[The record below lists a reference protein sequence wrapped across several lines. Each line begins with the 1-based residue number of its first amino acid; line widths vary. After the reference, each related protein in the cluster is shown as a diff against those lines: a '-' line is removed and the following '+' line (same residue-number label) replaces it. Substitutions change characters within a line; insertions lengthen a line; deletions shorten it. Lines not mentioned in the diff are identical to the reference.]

1 MTYQEKEMAKLCSDH
16 RRERKKKENMK
27 KSKRMKEKS
36 IREESYEE
44 KNIERKSEL
53 IMIRDNEYFVLSI
66 QNVLN
71 MFHILLLV

>member
-1 MTYQEKEMAKLCSDH
+1 MKMIFQKKEMSKLCSDH

-36 IREESYEE
+36 IREESYED

-53 IMIRDNEYFVLSI
+53 MIIRDN
-66 QNVLN
+66 
-71 MFHILLLV
+71 